1 MVVVRQHDLTD
12 CGPACLSS
20 IIQHYGGFV
29 PIEMI
34 RLSAK
39 TNQFGTSAYNLLK
52 TAEAYGFATKSLKVN
67 NLDELEDE
75 SLPLVAHVKLKNNL
89 NHYIVI

>member
-1 MVVVRQHDLTD
+1 MKKVIVVRQHDLAD

-20 IIQHYGGFV
+20 ILQHYGGFV

-39 TNQFGTSAYNLLK
+39 TNQNGTSAYNLVK
-52 TAEAYGFATKSLKVN
+52 TAEKYGLTTKSLKLGN
-67 NLDELEDE
+67 FKDI
-75 SLPLVAHVKLKNNL
+75 KNYL
-89 NHYIVI
+89 FH